1 MALANSTVLRRRTQR
16 FSGTSRLNFA
26 QRLQVEDV
34 ATAAKLR
41 TLGVPNPGPCRRFP
55 SAEIPSQ
62 YNPKVVM
69 TSAQILNRL
78 LRSRFIRGA
87 FFWAIAYT
95 SIALGLS
102 PTTASAQTTLTQI
115 NCGGGAVSP
124 FVADTGYNSGNAFS
138 STATISTSG
147 VTNPAPAA
155 VYQTVRWNPSFTY
168 TLTGYTANASYAV
181 RLHFVELS
189 FTAAGS
195 RKFNVAINGTS
206 VLSNF
211 DIFAQVGQ
219 NHALV
224 QQFNTTANS
233 SGQIVVSFTQGS
245 ADNPSIAGIEVT
257 TVGAPSTPTGVGA
270 SAGNASATIS
280 WAASSG
286 ATSYNLYRST
296 TAGAEGTTA
305 YKTNITTTS
314 YTDTGLTN
322 GTTYYYKVAAV
333 SSAGTS
339 AQSSEVSAKP
349 SASGPGPGTPVIQ
362 IDAGST
368 TAVSP
373 FAADADY
380 DSGTAFS
387 SSATITTSGVTNA
400 APAAVYQT
408 VRWNPAFT
416 YTLPGLTSGTSYTV
430 RLHFVELSFTAAG
443 QRTFNVAINGT
454 NVLSNF
460 DIFAQAGQ
468 NKALVKDFTATA
480 NGSGQ
485 IVVAFSRGTADN
497 PSIAGLEVITAGSG
511 GTAPATPT
519 GVSATGNTGSIS
531 LSWSASS
538 GATSYSIYRSTTA
551 GGEGTTAFA
560 SNVTSTS
567 YTDSAV
573 TNGTTYYYKVAAVN
587 ASGTSAQSS
596 EVHAASSGGTAPAT
610 PTGVSATGN
619 TSSISLSWGASSG
632 ATSYNVYRSTTAGG
646 EGTTA
651 FASNLTSTSYSD
663 GSVTAGTTYYY
674 KVAAVNANG
683 TSAQSSEVHAAATGS
698 TGGGTNTPVVQID
711 AGSTTAVA
719 PFSADTGYSAGTAFS
734 STATI
739 NTSGVNHAAPSAVY
753 QTVRWNSAF
762 NYTIGGLTSGTS
774 YVVRLHFVEL
784 SFTTAGARKFNVAIN
799 GNTVL
804 SAFDVFALVGQNHA
818 LEEEF
823 NATANS
829 SGQIVVAFSTGGA
842 DNPDIAGIEI
852 WTQPPLPSAPS
863 GLAATAGNGQ
873 VGLVWTAGANA
884 STYNVYRGTTANG
897 ESATPI
903 ATNVLTT
910 NYTDLTVSNGTTY
923 YYKVA
928 SVNSA
933 GVSGYS
939 NESSALPHVVAP
951 GTPTNVVAQAGF
963 GNIKVSWDAISGA
976 TSYNLFRSTTA
987 GGEGSTA
994 YVTNIT
1000 TNSYTDSSVTAGTT
1014 YYYKVVAVNSAG
1026 SSAQSAE
1033 TTGVAPLS
1041 ATGQGAVFP
1050 YIRYRAADSA
1060 ATTGGGA
1067 TLKSAPTFLKTNLAA
1082 QASSQAY
1089 VELSSSGSYVQWKS
1103 TQTNVSGVTL
1113 RFTLPDSASGY
1124 GQNGTVDVYVN
1135 GSKVKTINLTSYYAW
1150 QYFGGGGD
1158 PADSNNG
1165 GVPAFAFDE
1174 VHFVLPTALNSGDTI
1189 KIQSSGGP
1197 VVGVDFIELENVP
1210 AQVSQP
1216 AGSVSVA
1223 SYGAVAYS
1231 DNSAAYAEIAQIQG
1245 GSSPTTAP
1253 GATDSLSAFQQAV
1266 TAALAS
1272 SSKTLYIP
1280 AGTYYLSSMWVIGST
1295 SSPIAQL
1302 KIVGAGI
1309 WYTNIQFTN
1318 PNVAGGGNSIRLAA
1332 TGTMDFSNCY
1342 FNSMLRSRY
1351 NENAIYKC
1359 FMDNFGVNSN
1369 FHDLWEDHFECGYW
1383 VADYAYNPCQVA
1395 HNLTIQNN
1403 RIRNNLADGVNFCNG
1418 TYNSTVTNCSIR
1430 NGGDDG
1436 LAIWS
1441 NNYNGA
1447 PMETNN
1453 TFTHNTIEFEWR
1465 SAGIALYGGSGHQV
1479 TYNVVQDTFMSAGF
1493 RANTTFS
1500 GYQFQ
1505 NNTGITISNCTFI
1518 ACGTSYDAWAG
1529 ELGAVDL
1536 EASNTSIQ
1544 NFTFTNVAVV
1554 DAQRD
1559 GYSMG
1564 FSGGFSGINF
1574 NTCSANGTGLDG
1586 ITTSKY
1592 TTQHLGAGICTYG
1605 AGAATFTGF
1614 TYSDCAGGEVFNQG
1628 GFVLT
1633 FH

>member
-1 MALANSTVLRRRTQR
+1 MI
-16 FSGTSRLNFA
+16 
-26 QRLQVEDV
+26 
-34 ATAAKLR
+34 AT
-41 TLGVPNPGPCRRFP
+41 
-55 SAEIPSQ
+55 
-62 YNPKVVM
+62 
-69 TSAQILNRL
+69 
-78 LRSRFIRGA
+78 
-87 FFWAIAYT
+87 
-95 SIALGLS
+95 ALGLLAGS
-102 PTTASAQTTLTQI
+102 VRAQTAITQI
-115 NCGGGAVSP
+115 NAGGGAVSP
-124 FVADTGYNSGNAFS
+124 FAADTGYNTGNMYS
-138 STATISTSG
+138 STATINTSG
-147 VTNPAPAA
+147 VTNAAPAA
-155 VYQTVRWNPSFTY
+155 VYQDVRWAPSFTY
-168 TLTGYTANASYAV
+168 TLTGYTANANYAV

-195 RKFNVAINGTS
+195 RKFNVAINGTT
-206 VLSNF
+206 VLSAF
-211 DIFAQVGQ
+211 DIYAQVGQ

-224 QQFNTTANS
+224 QQFNTTANA
-233 SGQIVVSFTQGS
+233 SGQIVIAFTQGG
-245 ADNPSIAGIEVT
+245 ADNPSVAGIEVT
-257 TVGAPSTPTGVGA
+257 TVGAPTVPTGVSA
-270 SAGNASATIS
+270 SPGNASATIS
-280 WAASSG
+280 WGASSN

-296 TAGAEGTTA
+296 TAGGEGTTA
-305 YKTNITTTS
+305 YKTGITGTS

-333 SSAGTS
+333 GAGGTS
-339 AQSSEVSAKP
+339 AQSSETSVVPTATIP
-349 SASGPGPGTPVIQ
+349 PGTPVLQ
-362 IDAGST
+362 IDAGSS
-368 TAVSP
+368 TAVAP
-373 FAADADY
+373 FSADKDY
-380 DSGTAFS
+380 DSGNMFS
-387 SSATITTSGVTNA
+387 STATITTSGVTNA

-408 VRWNPAFT
+408 VRWNTAFT

-430 RLHFVELSFTAAG
+430 RLHFVELSFTASG

-454 NVLSNF
+454 NVLTNF
-460 DIFAQAGQ
+460 DIYAAAGQ

-480 NGSGQ
+480 NSSGQ
-485 IVVAFSRGTADN
+485 IVVAFSHGTADN
-497 PSIAGLEVITAGSG
+497 PSIAGIEVITAGTSV
-511 GTAPATPT
+511 PPVPT
-519 GVSATGNTGSIS
+519 GLTAQGNNGSVSLTWGTST
-531 LSWSASS
+531 
-538 GATSYSIYRSTTA
+538 GATSYNIYRSTTS
-551 GGEGTTAFA
+551 GGEGTTVFA
-560 SNVTSTS
+560 TSSSAS

-587 ASGTSAQSS
+587 ASGTSNQSS
-596 EVHAASSGGTAPAT
+596 ETSATPSGG
-610 PTGVSATGN
+610 
-619 TSSISLSWGASSG
+619 
-632 ATSYNVYRSTTAGG
+632 
-646 EGTTA
+646 
-651 FASNLTSTSYSD
+651 
-663 GSVTAGTTYYY
+663 
-674 KVAAVNANG
+674 
-683 TSAQSSEVHAAATGS
+683 
-698 TGGGTNTPVVQID
+698 GGGTPNSPVVQID
-711 AGSTTAVA
+711 CGSSSAVST
-719 PFSADTGYSAGTAFS
+719 FSADTGFDSGTAFS
-734 STATI
+734 SSATI
-739 NTSGVNHAAPSAVY
+739 NTAGATHAAPAAVY
-753 QTVRWNSAF
+753 QTVRWNTSF

-784 SFTTAGARKFNVAIN
+784 SFTAAGSRKFNVAIN
-799 GNTVL
+799 GTTVL
-804 SAFDVFALVGQNHA
+804 SALDVYATVGGNTA
-818 LEEEF
+818 LEKEF
-823 NATANS
+823 SATANS
-829 SGQIVVAFSTGGA
+829 SGQIVVAFTNGGA
-842 DNPDIAGIEI
+842 DNPDVAGIEV
-852 WTQPPLPSAPS
+852 WTQPPLPSAPT
-863 GLAATAGNGQ
+863 GLTGNAGNSQ
-873 VGLVWTAGANA
+873 FGLTWTAGANA
-884 STYNVYRGTTANG
+884 ASYNVYRGTSANG
-897 ESATPI
+897 ENSTPI
-903 ATNVLTT
+903 ATNVTT
-910 NYTDLTVSNGTTY
+910 TSYTDLTVVNGTTY

-933 GVSGYS
+933 GTSGYS
-939 NESSALPHVVAP
+939 NEVSGTPHVVAP
-951 GTPTNVVAQAGF
+951 GVPTNVTAQAGF
-963 GNIKVSWDAISGA
+963 GNIKISWDAISGA
-976 TSYNLFRSTTA
+976 TSYNLFRATTS
-987 GGEGSTA
+987 GGEGTTA
-994 YVTNIT
+994 YVSNIT
-1000 TNSYTDSSVTAGTT
+1000 TNSYVDSSVSATST
-1014 YYYKVVAVNSAG
+1014 YYYKVSTVNSAG

-1033 TTGVAPLS
+1033 TNPGVSPMS
-1041 ATGQGAVFP
+1041 ATGQGAVMP
-1050 YIRYRAADSA
+1050 YTRYRAADAS

-1067 TLKSAPTFLKTNLAA
+1067 TLKTAPTFLKTSIAA

-1089 VELSSSGSYVQWKS
+1089 VELSSNGSYVQWKS

-1113 RFTLPDSASGY
+1113 RFTLPDSSNGY

-1135 GSKVKTINLTSYYAW
+1135 GSKVKTVNLTSYYAW

-1210 AQVSQP
+1210 AQLAQP
-1216 AGSVSVA
+1216 SGSVSVA

-1231 DNSAAYAEIAQIQG
+1231 DNSAAYAEIAQLQG
-1245 GSSPTTAP
+1245 GSTPTTAP
-1253 GATDSLSAFQQAV
+1253 GVTDSLSAFQAAV

-1272 SSKTLYIP
+1272 PSKTLYIP
-1280 AGTYYLSSMWVIGST
+1280 AGTYYLSNMWVIGST

-1309 WYTNIQFTN
+1309 WYTNVQFTN
-1318 PNVAGGGNSIRLAA
+1318 PNVGGGGNSIRLAA
-1332 TGTMDFSNCY
+1332 TGTMDFSNIY
-1342 FNSMLRSRY
+1342 FNSMLRTRY

-1369 FHDLWEDHFECGYW
+1369 FHDLWEDHFECGFW

-1395 HNLTIQNN
+1395 HNLTIQNV

-1441 NNYNGA
+1441 NNFNGA

-1465 SAGIALYGGSGHQV
+1465 SAGIAIYGGSGHQV
-1479 TYNVVQDTFMSAGF
+1479 TYDVVQDTFMSAGF

-1505 NNTGITISNCTFI
+1505 NNTGITVSNCTFI

-1536 EASNTSIQ
+1536 EASQTSIQ
-1544 NFTFTNVAVV
+1544 NFTFTNIAVV